1 MSIDEKLKEI
11 LNYNNGFY
19 IECGANDGITQSY
32 THNLELE
39 KNWSGLLI
47 EPSSKVFNR
56 LKTNRSSKNI
66 FYNQALV
73 SKDYV
78 GDTVLGDFDGDSAV
92 NGLMA
97 KIGNGVVEVKCSPLS
112 HIINK
117 ENIKYVDFF
126 SLDVEG
132 YELEVLKGINFD
144 VVYFKYILI
153 ELHPSPSEVHQENW
167 QCELD
172 ILNFFKNLDFKEIL
186 NNPKKSY
193 FLFKNIKLN

>member
-1 MSIDEKLKEI
+1 MTINEKLKEV
-11 LNYNNGFY
+11 LDYNNGFY
-19 IECGANDGITQSY
+19 IECGANDGVTQSY

-47 EPSSKVFNR
+47 EPSSKVFNI

-78 GDTVLGDFDGDSAV
+78 GDTVLGNFDGNSAV

-97 KIGNGVVEVKCSPLS
+97 RIGDGNVKVKCSPLS
-112 HIINK
+112 DVLNK

-132 YELEVLKGINFD
+132 YELEVLKGIDFENT
-144 VVYFKYILI
+144 YFKYILV
-153 ELHPSPSEVHQENW
+153 ELHPLLSEVHQEVW

-172 ILNFFKNLDFKEIL
+172 ILNFFKNLNFQEIF

-193 FLFKNIKLN
+193 LLFKNPQ